1 MTTIRTVLLLNLVL
15 ILLKLTGAITWSW
28 WIVMAPALVIAAL
41 ALLLIAVVAVILALI
56 PDTAKQSDW
65 EVLEG

>member
-15 ILLKLTGAITWSW
+15 ILLKLTGAIAWSW

-41 ALLLIAVVAVILALI
+41 ALFLIAVVAVILALI
-56 PDTAKQSDW
+56 PDTAKRSDW